1 MKNSPTNSSSFI
13 PHSSWKN
20 RPALWLS
27 MGLLLVLA
35 LVVLGL
41 RVGSYATSYGFILN
55 AFQHYNPADPAQLVL
70 VQLRLPRLLL
80 ALLAG
85 ASLAVSGYLLQTLV
99 TNPLADPYLL
109 GTASGASLGA
119 IASYVLVPSL
129 TVMGVYLPPVAALA
143 GAFTATLLV
152 VALGTRRG
160 RILPAPLLLAGVA
173 VGALAAAIG
182 SLLTFLASP
191 EGSLRS
197 VVFWAFGSFERA
209 GWDVLPY
216 PAAVLFIS
224 LFVLAFLQKDLNLLL
239 LGEER
244 AAALGLPVVR
254 LRWLLVLLAAGLT
267 GGVVALCGPVGFVG
281 LLVPHLTRGLLGTTG
296 RLNVLVC
303 AVLGGGFLLACDLLA
318 RLLYPP
324 AGLPVGLV
332 TALFGVP
339 FFVYLLRSKGLRDLG
354 S

>member
-1 MKNSPTNSSSFI
+1 M
-13 PHSSWKN
+13 
-20 RPALWLS
+20 PARHPLLWLIIS
-27 MGLLLVLA
+27 LLLVLV

-41 RVGSYATSYGFILN
+41 RVGSYATSYGFILKT
-55 AFQHYNPADPAQLVL
+55 FHHYDPTDPAQLVL

-129 TVMGVYLPPVAALA
+129 TLAGVYLPPVAALV
-143 GAFTATLLV
+143 GALGATLLV

-173 VGALAAAIG
+173 VGALASAAG

-209 GWDVLPY
+209 GWSVLPY
-216 PAAVLFIS
+216 PAAALVLS

-244 AAALGLPVVR
+244 AAALGLPVAR
-254 LRWLLVLLAAGLT
+254 RRWLLVGLAAGLT

-281 LLVPHLTRGLLGTTG
+281 LLVPHLTRGLLGATG
-296 RLNVLVC
+296 RYNLLFC

-339 FFVYLLRSKGLRDLG
+339 FFVYLLRKTT
-354 S
+354 

>member
-1 MKNSPTNSSSFI
+1 M
-13 PHSSWKN
+13 
-20 RPALWLS
+20 A
-27 MGLLLVLA
+27 
-35 LVVLGL
+35 LGL
-41 RVGSYATSYGFILN
+41 RVGSYTTSYSFILN
-55 AFQHYNPADPAQLVL
+55 TLRHYDPTDPAQLVL
-70 VQLRLPRLLL
+70 VQLRLPRVLL

-129 TVMGVYLPPVAALA
+129 TVAGVYLPPVAALV
-143 GAFTATLLV
+143 GAFVATVLV
-152 VALGTRRG
+152 VALG
-160 RILPAPLLLAGVA
+160 
-173 VGALAAAIG
+173 
-182 SLLTFLASP
+182 SLLTFVASP

-209 GWDVLPY
+209 GWGVLPY
-216 PAAVLFIS
+216 PAAALAIS
-224 LFVLAFLQKDLNLLL
+224 LTVLAFLQKDLNLLL

-244 AAALGLPVVR
+244 AAALGLPVAR
-254 LRWLLVLLAAGLT
+254 RRWLLVLLAAGLT

-281 LLVPHLTRGLLGTTG
+281 LLIPHLTRGLLGATG
-296 RLNVLVC
+296 RYNLLIC
-303 AVLGGGFLLACDLLA
+303 AVLGGAFLLACDLLA

-339 FFVYLLRSKGLRDLG
+339 FFVYLLRKKSF
-354 S
+354 

>member
-1 MKNSPTNSSSFI
+1 MPAR
-13 PHSSWKN
+13 
-20 RPALWLS
+20 RPLLWLTL
-27 MGLLLVLA
+27 GLLLTLA
-35 LVVLGL
+35 LLVLGL
-41 RVGSYATSYGFILN
+41 RVGSYSTSYSFILDT
-55 AFQHYNPADPAQLVL
+55 FLHYNSADPAQLVL

-85 ASLAVSGYLLQTLV
+85 ASLALSGYLLQTLV

-143 GAFTATLLV
+143 GAFGATLLV

-173 VGALAAAIG
+173 VGALAAALG
-182 SLLTFLASP
+182 SLLTFMASP

-209 GWDVLPY
+209 GWSALPY
-216 PAAVLFIS
+216 PAAALVVS
-224 LFVLAFLQKDLNLLL
+224 LFVLGFLQKDLNLLL

-244 AAALGLPVVR
+244 AAALGLPVARV
-254 LRWLLVLLAAGLT
+254 RWLLVGLAAGLT

-296 RLNVLVC
+296 RFNLLFC

-339 FFVYLLRSKGLRDLG
+339 FFVYLLRKNS
-354 S
+354 

>member
-1 MKNSPTNSSSFI
+1 M
-13 PHSSWKN
+13 
-20 RPALWLS
+20 A
-27 MGLLLVLA
+27 
-35 LVVLGL
+35 LGL
-41 RVGSYATSYGFILN
+41 RVGSYTTSYSFILN
-55 AFQHYNPADPAQLVL
+55 TLRHYDPTDPAQLVL
-70 VQLRLPRLLL
+70 VQLRLPRVLL

-119 IASYVLVPSL
+119 IASYALVPSL
-129 TVMGVYLPPVAALA
+129 TVAGVYLPPVAALV
-143 GAFTATLLV
+143 GAFVATVLV
-152 VALGTRRG
+152 VALG
-160 RILPAPLLLAGVA
+160 
-173 VGALAAAIG
+173 
-182 SLLTFLASP
+182 SLLTFVASP

-209 GWDVLPY
+209 GWGVLPY
-216 PAAVLFIS
+216 PAAALAIS
-224 LFVLAFLQKDLNLLL
+224 LTVLAFLQKDLNLLL

-244 AAALGLPVVR
+244 AAALGLPVAR
-254 LRWLLVLLAAGLT
+254 RRWLLVLLAAGLT

-281 LLVPHLTRGLLGTTG
+281 LLIPHLTRGLLGATG
-296 RLNVLVC
+296 RYNLLIC
-303 AVLGGGFLLACDLLA
+303 AVLGGAFLLACDLLA

-339 FFVYLLRSKGLRDLG
+339 FFVYLLRKKSF
-354 S
+354 

>member
-1 MKNSPTNSSSFI
+1 MPAR
-13 PHSSWKN
+13 
-20 RPALWLS
+20 RPLLWLAA
-27 MGLLLVLA
+27 GLLFTLA
-35 LVVLGL
+35 LLLLGL
-41 RVGSYATSYGFILN
+41 RVGSYDTSYRFIIN
-55 AFQHYNPADPAQLVL
+55 TFQHYNPADPAQLVL

-119 IASYVLVPSL
+119 IATYVLVPSL
-129 TVMGVYLPPVAALA
+129 TFMGVYLPPLAALA
-143 GAFTATLLV
+143 GAFGATLLV
-152 VALGTRRG
+152 VVLGTRRG
-160 RILPAPLLLAGVA
+160 KILPAPLLLAGVA
-173 VGALAAAIG
+173 VGALAAALG

-209 GWDVLPY
+209 GWEVLPY
-216 PAAVLFIS
+216 PAAALVIS
-224 LFVLAFLQKDLNLLL
+224 LFLLAFLQKDLNLLL

-244 AAALGLPVVR
+244 AAALGLPVAR
-254 LRWLLVLLAAGLT
+254 RRWLLVLLAAGLT

-281 LLVPHLTRGLLGTTG
+281 LLIPHLTRGLLGTTG
-296 RLNVLVC
+296 RYNLVVC
-303 AVLGGGFLLACDLLA
+303 AVLGGAFLLACDLLA

-339 FFVYLLRSKGLRDLG
+339 FFVYLLRRKSL
-354 S
+354 

>member
-1 MKNSPTNSSSFI
+1 
-13 PHSSWKN
+13 
-20 RPALWLS
+20 
-27 MGLLLVLA
+27 VLA
-35 LVVLGL
+35 LVLLGL
-41 RVGSYATSYGFILN
+41 RVGSYITSYSFILN
-55 AFQHYNPADPAQLVL
+55 TFRHYDPTDPAQLVL

-119 IASYVLVPSL
+119 IAAYVLVPSL
-129 TVMGVYLPPVAALA
+129 TAMGVYLPPVAALVA
-143 GAFTATLLV
+143 SLVGAFVATLLV

-173 VGALAAAIG
+173 VGALASALG
-182 SLLTFLASP
+182 SLLTFLATP

-209 GWDVLPY
+209 GWNVLPY
-216 PAAVLFIS
+216 PAAALGIS
-224 LFVLAFLQKDLNLLL
+224 LIVLAFLQKDLNLLL

-244 AAALGLPVVR
+244 AAALGLPIAR
-254 LRWLLVLLAAGLT
+254 RRWLLVLLAAGFT

-296 RLNVLVC
+296 RYNLLVC
-303 AVLGGGFLLACDLLA
+303 AVLGGAFLLACDLLA
-318 RLLYPP
+318 RLLLP
-324 AGLPVGLV
+324 ARRAARGLGHGPVRG
-332 TALFGVP
+332 T
-339 FFVYLLRSKGLRDLG
+339 LLRIFAAENQLMC
-354 S
+354 

>member
-1 MKNSPTNSSSFI
+1 MAARRPFI
-13 PHSSWKN
+13 
-20 RPALWLS
+20 WLLA
-27 MGLLLVLA
+27 GVAVLLVL
-35 LVVLGL
+35 VFLGL
-41 RVGSYATSYGFILN
+41 RVGSFATDYGFILN
-55 AFQHYNPADPAQLVL
+55 TLRHYNPDDPAQLAL

-80 ALLAG
+80 ACLAG
-85 ASLAVSGYLLQTLV
+85 ASLALSGYLLQTLV

-119 IASYVLVPSL
+119 IMAYVLFPSL
-129 TVMGVYLPPVAALA
+129 TVAGLYLPPLAALI
-143 GAFTATLLV
+143 GGVGTTILV

-173 VGALAAAIG
+173 VGALASALG
-182 SLLTFLASP
+182 SLVTFMATP

-209 GWDVLPY
+209 GWSVLPY
-216 PAAVLFIS
+216 PALALAGSLVL
-224 LFVLAFLQKDLNLLL
+224 LAFLQKDLNLLL

-244 AAALGLPVVR
+244 AQALGLQVAR
-254 LRWLLVLLAAGLT
+254 LRWLLVGLAAALT

-281 LLVPHLTRGLLGTTG
+281 LLVPHLTRGLLGATG
-296 RLNVLVC
+296 RLNLLFC
-303 AVLGGGFLLACDLLA
+303 AVLGADFLLACDLLA
-318 RLLYPP
+318 RVLYPP

-339 FFVYLLRSKGLRDLG
+339 FFVYLLRKNS
-354 S
+354 

>member
-1 MKNSPTNSSSFI
+1 M
-13 PHSSWKN
+13 
-20 RPALWLS
+20 WLLI
-27 MGLLLVLA
+27 GLILLLT
-35 LVVLGL
+35 LVALGL
-41 RVGSYATSYGFILN
+41 RVGSYTTSYSFILN
-55 AFQHYNPADPAQLVL
+55 TLRHYDPTDPAQLVL
-70 VQLRLPRLLL
+70 VQLRLPRVLL

-119 IASYVLVPSL
+119 IASYALVPSL
-129 TVMGVYLPPVAALA
+129 TVAGVYLPPVAALV
-143 GAFTATLLV
+143 GAFVATVLV
-152 VALGTRRG
+152 VALG
-160 RILPAPLLLAGVA
+160 
-173 VGALAAAIG
+173 
-182 SLLTFLASP
+182 SLLTFVASP

-209 GWDVLPY
+209 GWGVLPY
-216 PAAVLFIS
+216 PAAALAIS
-224 LFVLAFLQKDLNLLL
+224 LTVLAFLQKDLNLLL

-244 AAALGLPVVR
+244 AAALGLPVAR
-254 LRWLLVLLAAGLT
+254 RRWLLVLLAAGLT

-281 LLVPHLTRGLLGTTG
+281 LLIPHLTRGLLGATG
-296 RLNVLVC
+296 RYNLLIC
-303 AVLGGGFLLACDLLA
+303 AVLGGAFLLACDLLA

-339 FFVYLLRSKGLRDLG
+339 FFVYLLRKKSF
-354 S
+354 

>member
-1 MKNSPTNSSSFI
+1 MTSSMPNSSSGS
-13 PHSSWKN
+13 PAAR
-20 RPALWLS
+20 RPLLWLI
-27 MGLLLVLA
+27 GGLVLVLVLLLM
-35 LVVLGL
+35 GL
-41 RVGSYATSYGFILN
+41 RVGSYPTPYGFILN
-55 AFQHYNPADPAQLVL
+55 TFRHYDPTDPAQLVL

-119 IASYVLVPSL
+119 IAAYVLVPSL
-129 TVMGVYLPPVAALA
+129 TVLGVYLPPVAALG
-143 GAFTATLLV
+143 GALAATLLV

-173 VGALAAAIG
+173 VGALAAALG
-182 SLLTFLASP
+182 SLLLFLAAA

-209 GWDVLPY
+209 GWGVLPY
-216 PAAVLFIS
+216 PAAVLGGS
-224 LFVLAFLQKDLNLLL
+224 LVLLAFLQKDLNLLL

-244 AAALGLPVVR
+244 AAALGLPVAR
-254 LRWLLVLLAAGLT
+254 RRWLLVGLAAALT

-281 LLVPHLTRGLLGTTG
+281 LLAPHLTRGLLGTTG
-296 RLNVLVC
+296 RYNLLVC
-303 AVLGGGFLLACDLLA
+303 AVLGGAFLLACDLLA

-339 FFVYLLRSKGLRDLG
+339 FFVYLLRKTS
-354 S
+354 

>member
-1 MKNSPTNSSSFI
+1 M
-13 PHSSWKN
+13 
-20 RPALWLS
+20 
-27 MGLLLVLA
+27 
-35 LVVLGL
+35 LGL
-41 RVGSYATSYGFILN
+41 RVGSYTTSYGFILN
-55 AFQHYNPADPAQLVL
+55 TFRHYDPADPAQLAL
-70 VQLRLPRLLL
+70 VELRLPRLLL

-99 TNPLADPYLL
+99 TNSLADPYLL

-129 TVMGVYLPPVAALA
+129 TLAGVYLPPVAALA
-143 GAFTATLLV
+143 GAFGATVLV
-152 VALGTRRG
+152 VALGTRQG
-160 RILPAPLLLAGVA
+160 KVLPAPLLLAGVA
-173 VGALAAAIG
+173 VGAVGALAAAVG
-182 SLLTFLASP
+182 SLLTFLAAP

-209 GWDVLPY
+209 GWSVLPW
-216 PAAVLFIS
+216 PAAVLGSS
-224 LFVLAFLQKDLNLLL
+224 LVVLAFLQKDLNLLL

-244 AAALGLPVVR
+244 VAALGLPVAAR
-254 LRWLLVLLAAGLT
+254 RWLLVGLAAALT

-296 RLNVLVC
+296 RYNLLGC
-303 AVLGGGFLLACDLLA
+303 AVLGGAFLLACDLLA
-318 RLLYPP
+318 RGLYPP

-339 FFVYLLRSKGLRDLG
+339 FFVYLLRRKGLGNLG

>member
-1 MKNSPTNSSSFI
+1 M
-13 PHSSWKN
+13 
-20 RPALWLS
+20 WLLI
-27 MGLLLVLA
+27 GLILLLT
-35 LVVLGL
+35 LVALGL
-41 RVGSYATSYGFILN
+41 RVGSYTTSYSFILN
-55 AFQHYNPADPAQLVL
+55 TLRHYDPTDPAQLVL
-70 VQLRLPRLLL
+70 VQLRLPRVLL

-119 IASYVLVPSL
+119 IASYALVPSL
-129 TVMGVYLPPVAALA
+129 TVAGVYLPPVAALV
-143 GAFTATLLV
+143 GAFVATVLV

-173 VGALAAAIG
+173 VGALAAALG
-182 SLLTFLASP
+182 SLLTFVASP

-209 GWDVLPY
+209 GWGVLPY
-216 PAAVLFIS
+216 PAAALAIS
-224 LFVLAFLQKDLNLLL
+224 LTVLAFLQKDLNLLL

-244 AAALGLPVVR
+244 AAALGLPVAR
-254 LRWLLVLLAAGLT
+254 RRWLLVLLAAGLT

-281 LLVPHLTRGLLGTTG
+281 LLIPHLTRGLLGATG
-296 RLNVLVC
+296 RYNLLIC
-303 AVLGGGFLLACDLLA
+303 AVLGGAFLLACDLLA

-339 FFVYLLRSKGLRDLG
+339 FFVYLLRKKSF
-354 S
+354 